1 MEMAKIKLN
10 FIDEYVLAV
19 VSGHGRGETNTMRL
33 YESYPSWRQL
43 SGGFTARVSAALDA
57 GHQAADAGSAS
68 LTAPLCARACS
79 RSEMPFPSKSASRSS
94 LLVAHDLFRKPVFT
108 FRDHALV
115 TAVEGRF
122 DLGPFVGP
130 ELAVPLKAEITRYRP
145 ADLGAVVDQCFGPCV
160 I

>member
-33 YESYPSWRQL
+33 YESYPSWRRL

-79 RSEMPFPSKSASRSS
+79 RSEMPFPSNRHLALAYWWRMIFSESRYS
-94 LLVAHDLFRKPVFT
+94 L
-108 FRDHALV
+108 
-115 TAVEGRF
+115 
-122 DLGPFVGP
+122 
-130 ELAVPLKAEITRYRP
+130 
-145 ADLGAVVDQCFGPCV
+145 FG
-160 I
+160 IMR